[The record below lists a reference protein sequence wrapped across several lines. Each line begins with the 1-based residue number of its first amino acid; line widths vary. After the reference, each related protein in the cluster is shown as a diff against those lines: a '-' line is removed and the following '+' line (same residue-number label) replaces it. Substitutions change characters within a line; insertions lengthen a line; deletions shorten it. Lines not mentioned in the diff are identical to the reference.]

1 MYDSKGSKMLWA
13 SHCLS
18 LFSSCTR
25 SIYDE
30 AHILPEIP
38 KKIKCRGNMFNEAD
52 FQNKNLDVEENVH
65 ESTDGINMIAF
76 K

>member
-1 MYDSKGSKMLWA
+1 
-13 SHCLS
+13 
-18 LFSSCTR
+18 
-25 SIYDE
+25 
-30 AHILPEIP
+30 
-38 KKIKCRGNMFNEAD
+38 MFNEAD